1 LRSYTRVSIPCPD
14 CNNGRCKRCLG
25 QGWLYAVEPVEV
37 VARQE
42 DRDAYVVTALVMMRV
57 QEILSSGIAWSEHR
71 ARLQAAEKEAR
82 LQGRVDSTM
91 RVIKEQLGLAR

>member
-37 VARQE
+37 VARLE
-42 DRDAYVVTALVMMRV
+42 DRDAYVVTALVMFQVR
-57 QEILSSGIAWSEHR
+57 EILSSGLTWANHDALMAS
-71 ARLQAAEKEAR
+71 ARKEAR
-82 LQGRVDSTM
+82 LQGTM